1 MRAIEQGLPMLRVA
15 NTGVSAVIDAKGRLR
30 HQLPLGVAGYLD
42 ATLPVATAPTI
53 YSRVG
58 DWLVLVLILLF
69 SICVLWMRKR
79 FSD

>member
-42 ATLPVATAPTI
+42 ATLPVATPPTI

-58 DWLVLVLILLF
+58 DWFILVLTLLF
-69 SICVLWMRKR
+69 SIWVLRVR
-79 FSD
+79 RHFSD